1 MYAYLPSTILS
12 SLIYM
17 HSFHLSYVCKCTLCL
32 IRKMRILLYV
42 YLSNMFE
49 DQRSLNLLISSIIKL
64 SKGTI
69 NSKAYVEYN
78 MFYLFLPMDALTYI
92 HLSFLSLFSL
102 LIVPPSLYPISTND
116 STLVTNI

>member
-1 MYAYLPSTILS
+1 
-12 SLIYM
+12 
-17 HSFHLSYVCKCTLCL
+17 
-32 IRKMRILLYV
+32 MRILLDV

-69 NSKAYVEYN
+69 NSEAYVEYN

-92 HLSFLSLFSL
+92 HVSFLSLLVLF
-102 LIVPPSLYPISTND
+102 IVPSIPISH
-116 STLVTNI
+116 LHQ